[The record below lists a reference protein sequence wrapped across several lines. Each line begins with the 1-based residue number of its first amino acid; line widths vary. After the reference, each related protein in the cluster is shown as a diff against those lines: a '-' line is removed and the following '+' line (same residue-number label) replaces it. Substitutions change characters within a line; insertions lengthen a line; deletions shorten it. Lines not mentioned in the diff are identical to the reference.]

1 MKVKTIKEAT
11 QDLRKLSTGGTCAFY
26 MTWTLLRLEKGDP
39 DYYPT
44 PQEFIDLLGYK
55 STSGFKCW
63 IENLKMKDL
72 IPQDYEYISM
82 STFFDSDG
90 NMIKVGDSG
99 IYCIKA
105 SNGVYI
111 GLSSDLNGRL
121 RSHDRQ
127 IKKGKHRYIGK
138 EENPQYIILERVEDN
153 NLLQDRERY
162 WAKRA
167 IFKGVNVFNEENF
180 T

>member
-1 MKVKTIKEAT
+1 MKIKTIKEAT
-11 QDLRKLSTGGTCAFY
+11 QDLKKLSTGKACAFY

-39 DYYPT
+39 NYYPT
-44 PQEFIDLLGYK
+44 SQELVDILGHR
-55 STSGFKCW
+55 SCSGICNW
-63 IENLKMKDL
+63 IKILKEKDL
-72 IPQDYEYISM
+72 IPQDYEYVSM
-82 STFFDSDG
+82 STFLDH
-90 NMIKVGDSG
+90 KGDEVKIGEAG
-99 IYCIKA
+99 IYCIRA

-138 EENPQYIILERVEDN
+138 EEKPQYIILERIKDT
-153 NLLQDRERY
+153 NLLPTRERY
-162 WAKRA
+162 WAIRA
-167 IFKGVNVFNEENF
+167 KLSGLNVFNEENF

>member
-1 MKVKTIKEAT
+1 MRIKTIKEAT
-11 QDLRKLSTGGTCAFY
+11 KDLRKLNTGPICAFY

-39 DYYPT
+39 NYYPT
-44 PQEFIDLLGYK
+44 PQEFLDLLGYK
-55 STSGFKCW
+55 STAGFSMW
-63 IENLKMKDL
+63 IEALKKKDL

-127 IKKGKHRYIGK
+127 IKKGNHKYIGK
-138 EENPQYIILERVEDN
+138 EEKPHYIILERIKDN
-153 NLLQDRERY
+153 SLLQDRERY

-167 IFKGVNVFNEENF
+167 ISKGVNVFNEENF